1 VTSFL
6 LRTTRILC
14 ACAVALVLAACL
26 PGGAASDPWQKGANW
41 TSFRI
46 GYAKSLDGGAPN
58 GMGGG
63 GFGFSRMLS
72 DRVSLGFFVHY
83 ELLGKFGDAA
93 QIEIPATAEYALH
106 FRWKTA
112 LRPYVGVGVGGFYHK
127 ITRSG
132 SPRADLL
139 PGTIFKFGA
148 DSPLDDHNVL
158 GLDARVA
165 SVGTDDE
172 ILDPVFGRASPRS
185 IRWSVKLSY
194 ARVF

>member
-1 VTSFL
+1 MTSFL
-6 LRTTRILC
+6 PRTSRILGV
-14 ACAVALVLAACL
+14 CAVAAALVACL
-26 PGGAASDPWQKGANW
+26 PGWAAADPWQKGANW
-41 TSFRI
+41 TSFRV

-63 GFGFSRMLS
+63 GFGFSRMIS
-72 DRVSLGFFVHY
+72 DRVSLGCFVHY

-93 QIEIPATAEYALH
+93 LIEIPATAEYALH

-112 LRPYVGVGVGGFYHK
+112 LRPYVGIGVGGFYQK
-127 ITRSG
+127 VSGSG
-132 SPRADLL
+132 SPRADFL

-158 GLDARVA
+158 GFDARVA

-172 ILDPVFGRASPRS
+172 TLDPVFGRASPRS
-185 IRWSVKLSY
+185 IRWSVKLNY
-194 ARVF
+194 ARTF